1 MGCEATPDGGPA
13 ARIAAVVPRQRLH
26 EPFSIPKS
34 DLRNQP
40 HIRPADHGE
49 QEPRQQLCR

>member
-34 DLRNQP
+34 NLRNQP
-40 HIRPADHGE
+40 HIRPADHGK
-49 QEPRQQLCR
+49 QEPRQQLC